1 MTQTENIKGVAT
13 IIGTGLTCIV
23 GSFDLIFQ
31 ILCILIVA
39 DYITGLMKG
48 AKNEGLSSDIGRRGL
63 NKKAAIFIVIL
74 LAHQVDR
81 IMGLPSP
88 MVRTACITFYIAN
101 EGISIMENLK
111 ILGVPLPEFLLKTLK
126 LWKEESDKGSQIEN
140 KKTTP

>member
-1 MTQTENIKGVAT
+1 MTETLSVKGITT
-13 IIGTGLTCIV
+13 IIGTSIACMI

-39 DYITGLMKG
+39 DYVTGLMKG

-63 NKKAAIFIVIL
+63 NKKAAILIIIL
-74 LAHQVDR
+74 LGHQVDR

-88 MVRTACITFYIAN
+88 MIRTACITFYIAN

-111 ILGVPLPEFLLKTLK
+111 TLGVPLPEFLIKTLK
-126 LWKEESDKGSQIEN
+126 IWKEESSKGNIKES
-140 KKTTP
+140 KKETL

>member
-1 MTQTENIKGVAT
+1 MEAFDLKGVVT
-13 IIGTGLTCIV
+13 IVGTGIACMV
-23 GSFDLIFQ
+23 GNFDLIFQ

-39 DYITGLMKG
+39 DYVTGLMKG

-74 LAHQVDR
+74 IAHQVDR

-111 ILGVPLPEFLLKTLK
+111 TLGVPLPEFLMKTLK
-126 LWKEESDKGSQIEN
+126 LWKEESDKGQQRLED
-140 KKTTP
+140 K